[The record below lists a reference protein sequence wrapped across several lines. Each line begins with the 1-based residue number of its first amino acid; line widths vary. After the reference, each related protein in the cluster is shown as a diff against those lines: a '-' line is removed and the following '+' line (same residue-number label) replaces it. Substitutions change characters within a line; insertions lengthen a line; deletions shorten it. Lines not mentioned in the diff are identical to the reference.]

1 MSRTTVMDAAREAD
15 DLVVP
20 APAWTQ
26 LLCGIVGLVMFAAM
40 CAVWAA
46 H

>member
-1 MSRTTVMDAAREAD
+1 MNKTEAD

-20 APAWTQ
+20 AKAWTQ
-26 LLCGIVGLVMFAAM
+26 LLCGVIGLVMFAVM
-40 CAVWAA
+40 MAVWAA